1 MSPRNATISSENRG
15 PILNLA
21 TWITLCAAI
30 LAAGIKVYTKKIM
43 RSAVDLNDL
52 FIVLAVVGRIAGS
65 VVADRTE
72 LEAGCC
78 DCSMCCCERT
88 SALWT
93 GSAHG

>member
-30 LAAGIKVYTKKIM
+30 LAAGVKVYTKKIM

-52 FIVLAVVGRIAGS
+52 FIVLAVVGWIGQS
-65 VVADRTE
+65 VVTD
-72 LEAGCC
+72 
-78 DCSMCCCERT
+78 
-88 SALWT
+88 
-93 GSAHG
+93 